1 MAGHSKWANIKHRK
15 ARQDAK
21 RGTLWSKCARAII
34 VAAKNGGPDPDS
46 NLTLRYAIDE
56 AKAANMPKD
65 TIENAIKKG
74 SGEAGGANYENTVYE
89 GYGPGGVAVMLEILT
104 DNRNRTAGE
113 VRKIFEKGSGN
124 LGTTGC
130 VAYNFQPRGQIFVSK
145 NDTDEETLMQTVLE
159 AGADD
164 IADDGESWQILTD
177 PGDYLAV
184 KDAVDQ
190 ASIVIESSSVAQV
203 PNNTVT
209 TTGNDARKLL
219 RLVETLEDHDDVQ
232 KVYANFEIPDE
243 EMAALQ
249 EDV

>member
-21 RGTLWSKCARAII
+21 RGTAWSKCSRAII
-34 VAAKNGGPDPDS
+34 VAAKNGGPDPDA

-74 SGEAGGANYENTVYE
+74 SGEAGGANYESTVYE
-89 GYGPGGVAVMLEILT
+89 GYGPAGVALMLEILT

-113 VRKIFEKGSGN
+113 VRKIFEKGGGN

-145 NDTDEETLMQTVLE
+145 NAVDEDTLMQTALD

-164 IADDGESWQILTD
+164 IVDDGESWQVLTE
-177 PGDYLAV
+177 PTDYIAV

-190 ASIVIESSSVAQV
+190 ASIDIESASVAQV
-203 PNNTVT
+203 PNTTVST
-209 TTGNDARKLL
+209 SGNDARKLL
-219 RLVETLEDHDDVQ
+219 RLVEALEDHDDVQ

-249 EDV
+249 AEA